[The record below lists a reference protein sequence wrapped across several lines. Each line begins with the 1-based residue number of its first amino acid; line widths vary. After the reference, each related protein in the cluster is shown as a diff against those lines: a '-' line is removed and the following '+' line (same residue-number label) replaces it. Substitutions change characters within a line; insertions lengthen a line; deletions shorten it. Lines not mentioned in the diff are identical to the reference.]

1 MLLIDPINGD
11 IINANSAAINFYK
24 YTLDELVKMKIF
36 DINISDNKLVLK
48 EIQKAT
54 SKQNNHFIS
63 KHRLSNG
70 KIVDVDVYSGLINQ
84 KGKKLLYSIIH
95 DISVQKK
102 AEVALRN
109 SEELFRL
116 IFDQSPLGSII
127 TSLDYTPIRINSALS
142 HMLGYSETELLSMKF
157 PEFTHPDDLEG
168 ELKQLKLLT
177 SGEIDNYV
185 MEKRYIHKND
195 KIVWTNLSVSTVKD
209 QTNSVTRFLALIED
223 ITERKKAETVIERL
237 ANVVESSNEAIITK
251 SIDGH
256 ILSWN
261 KGAEQIYGY
270 SAQEVLGKNISILA
284 PPEITNEIDQLI
296 DKIKLGIDIH
306 NYETQR
312 LKKDG
317 KLIDISITLS
327 PVFNASGKLV
337 AISNISRDITENKKA
352 EKKLNDY
359 ADKLSNINKILNVEI
374 GDHEKVELKLDRLIH
389 KLKSSNEE
397 LEQFAYVSSHD
408 LREPLRMIIS
418 FLKLLKDNYQ
428 DNLDDDA
435 NDFINYAVDGA
446 KRMDM
451 MINDLLE
458 YSRIGSQEREFN
470 YLMSES
476 ILETVLIN
484 LKPLIN
490 DTNAIITHDQLPLIF
505 ANDQQMIQL
514 FQNLIG
520 NAIKYHGEETP
531 KIHISSENRDD
542 EYIFS
547 ITDNGIGIDQ
557 KNLDRIFTMFQRL
570 HTREEYDGTGI
581 GLTISQ
587 KILQK
592 HRGKIW
598 AESEHGKGTTFYFTL
613 PNRNY

>member
-223 ITERKKAETVIERL
+223 ITERKKIEEKTSKKYIHTIRGFGFML
-237 ANVVESSNEAIITK
+237 SDNE
-251 SIDGH
+251 
-256 ILSWN
+256 
-261 KGAEQIYGY
+261 
-270 SAQEVLGKNISILA
+270 
-284 PPEITNEIDQLI
+284 
-296 DKIKLGIDIH
+296 KL
-306 NYETQR
+306 
-312 LKKDG
+312 
-317 KLIDISITLS
+317 
-327 PVFNASGKLV
+327 
-337 AISNISRDITENKKA
+337 
-352 EKKLNDY
+352 
-359 ADKLSNINKILNVEI
+359 
-374 GDHEKVELKLDRLIH
+374 
-389 KLKSSNEE
+389 
-397 LEQFAYVSSHD
+397 
-408 LREPLRMIIS
+408 
-418 FLKLLKDNYQ
+418 
-428 DNLDDDA
+428 
-435 NDFINYAVDGA
+435 
-446 KRMDM
+446 
-451 MINDLLE
+451 
-458 YSRIGSQEREFN
+458 
-470 YLMSES
+470 
-476 ILETVLIN
+476 
-484 LKPLIN
+484 
-490 DTNAIITHDQLPLIF
+490 
-505 ANDQQMIQL
+505 
-514 FQNLIG
+514 
-520 NAIKYHGEETP
+520 
-531 KIHISSENRDD
+531 
-542 EYIFS
+542 
-547 ITDNGIGIDQ
+547 
-557 KNLDRIFTMFQRL
+557 
-570 HTREEYDGTGI
+570 
-581 GLTISQ
+581 
-587 KILQK
+587 
-592 HRGKIW
+592 
-598 AESEHGKGTTFYFTL
+598 
-613 PNRNY
+613 

>member
-1 MLLIDPINGD
+1 
-11 IINANSAAINFYK
+11 
-24 YTLDELVKMKIF
+24 
-36 DINISDNKLVLK
+36 
-48 EIQKAT
+48 
-54 SKQNNHFIS
+54 
-63 KHRLSNG
+63 
-70 KIVDVDVYSGLINQ
+70 
-84 KGKKLLYSIIH
+84 
-95 DISVQKK
+95 
-102 AEVALRN
+102 
-109 SEELFRL
+109 
-116 IFDQSPLGSII
+116 
-127 TSLDYTPIRINSALS
+127 
-142 HMLGYSETELLSMKF
+142 
-157 PEFTHPDDLEG
+157 
-168 ELKQLKLLT
+168 
-177 SGEIDNYV
+177 
-185 MEKRYIHKND
+185 
-195 KIVWTNLSVSTVKD
+195 
-209 QTNSVTRFLALIED
+209 
-223 ITERKKAETVIERL
+223 
-237 ANVVESSNEAIITK
+237 
-251 SIDGH
+251 
-256 ILSWN
+256 
-261 KGAEQIYGY
+261 
-270 SAQEVLGKNISILA
+270 
-284 PPEITNEIDQLI
+284 
-296 DKIKLGIDIH
+296 
-306 NYETQR
+306 
-312 LKKDG
+312 
-317 KLIDISITLS
+317 
-327 PVFNASGKLV
+327 
-337 AISNISRDITENKKA
+337 
-352 EKKLNDY
+352 
-359 ADKLSNINKILNVEI
+359 
-374 GDHEKVELKLDRLIH
+374 
-389 KLKSSNEE
+389 
-397 LEQFAYVSSHD
+397 
-408 LREPLRMIIS
+408 
-418 FLKLLKDNYQ
+418 
-428 DNLDDDA
+428 
-435 NDFINYAVDGA
+435 
-446 KRMDM
+446 MDM